1 MGVYQKMGRRWI
13 SLLLVFL
20 MVFSLVPVD
29 ELMQVFAA
37 EKPAITVG
45 WKPQKKEVSSGENGE
60 ITLKVEID
68 PAQVED
74 VGLQIRLTE
83 EEAAAFVEF
92 TKNEDGVLTYEHGDH
107 VWTLEKEPEGDWNF
121 WLLSLE
127 GIVES
132 HTLEEKFTVCMPKS
146 ADDQMI
152 DVDSETDVILSYN
165 GKSDSRYTDSDPV
178 KSTASNS
185 SASGNTKNIMTDE
198 NGIKISIETIPI
210 RFLAAEL
217 TETAVPEVSAA
228 QEKLACVDGVE
239 NPDAVFE
246 MKLPDAGLTY
256 HASVTLNGDL
266 SFPKAAATSSN
277 ALYRDDSGKNWQ
289 RSWDFLRK

>member
-1 MGVYQKMGRRWI
+1 MGIYQKMGRRWI

-37 EKPAITVG
+37 EKPTITVG
-45 WKPQKKEVSSGENGE
+45 WKPQKKEVPSGENGE

-121 WLLSLE
+121 WLLSLK
-127 GIVES
+127 GTVES

-146 ADDQMI
+146 ADDQTI

-185 SASGNTKNIMTDE
+185 SASGNTK
-198 NGIKISIETIPI
+198 KHH
-210 RFLAAEL
+210 
-217 TETAVPEVSAA
+217 
-228 QEKLACVDGVE
+228 DG
-239 NPDAVFE
+239 
-246 MKLPDAGLTY
+246 
-256 HASVTLNGDL
+256 
-266 SFPKAAATSSN
+266 
-277 ALYRDDSGKNWQ
+277 
-289 RSWDFLRK
+289 

>member
-1 MGVYQKMGRRWI
+1 MGIYQKMGRRWI

-45 WKPQKKEVSSGENGE
+45 WKPQKQEVPSGENGE

-121 WLLSLE
+121 WLLSLN
-127 GIVES
+127 GTVES
-132 HTLEEKFTVCMPKS
+132 HTLEEKFTV
-146 ADDQMI
+146 
-152 DVDSETDVILSYN
+152 
-165 GKSDSRYTDSDPV
+165 
-178 KSTASNS
+178 
-185 SASGNTKNIMTDE
+185 
-198 NGIKISIETIPI
+198 
-210 RFLAAEL
+210 
-217 TETAVPEVSAA
+217 
-228 QEKLACVDGVE
+228 
-239 NPDAVFE
+239 
-246 MKLPDAGLTY
+246 
-256 HASVTLNGDL
+256 
-266 SFPKAAATSSN
+266 
-277 ALYRDDSGKNWQ
+277 
-289 RSWDFLRK
+289 